1 RRHDYIDKMG
11 LDIGPHPFESRPF
24 RRSAGIA
31 AIVIEGG
38 KGSPALVPL
47 TLYICVTGLA
57 LRMQG
62 IEILFQSLLGRFP
75 GVDGTA
81 KNLGPGWDR
90 VTHFVRSSKLSLL
103 KQAQFR
109 RQDLYASWFAAAPTR
124 SCS

>member
-1 RRHDYIDKMG
+1 MG
-11 LDIGPHPFESRPF
+11 LDIGQQSFESRPF
-24 RRSAGIA
+24 RRSPGIA

-47 TLYICVTGLA
+47 TLYICVAGLP

-75 GVDGTA
+75 GVDGA
-81 KNLGPGWDR
+81 PKNLGPGWDR

-103 KQAQFR
+103 K
-109 RQDLYASWFAAAPTR
+109 YAR
-124 SCS
+124 CKR